1 MVSSTVFV
9 NNLIR
14 LKIGHHQIIKIE
26 IFEMTTTRAVK
37 RRKSRRWRWTACG
50 GVRRRV
56 TAYDG
61 VCGGVGRRW
70 TALVVRGDLYMI

>member
-37 RRKSRRWRWTACG
+37 RRKSRRWRVTAC
-50 GVRRRV
+50 
-56 TAYDG
+56 DG
-61 VCGGVGRRW
+61 V
-70 TALVVRGDLYMI
+70 